1 MLYDVVLRTPYARG
15 QLQGI
20 GSLVSAKNVESGIGR
35 DVARKGTKKRKK
47 AKARSWIKGCNDRFH
62 NSNWF
67 PTTLDKFTP
76 ALDWEHHGGL
86 PGRSQL

>member
-1 MLYDVVLRTPYARG
+1 MTVDSKALSSSCDTGHREYRSRPRGMRMLYYVVLRTPYARG

-47 AKARSWIKGCNDRFH
+47 AKAGSWIKG
-62 NSNWF
+62 
-67 PTTLDKFTP
+67 
-76 ALDWEHHGGL
+76 
-86 PGRSQL
+86 